1 MRNLKMFCISLEPN
15 HYNFIKELGYIPV
28 GLGEIKF
35 SEQVDLFYHADYI
48 VGLHGAGFA
57 NLVFC
62 KPGTK
67 VIEFRSSTAGQA
79 IENLAKKNNLNYNSI
94 ITEAKHIYKY
104 NIPTAQGHLK
114 ISISSLS
121 KVLEN

>member
-1 MRNLKMFCISLEPN
+1 M
-15 HYNFIKELGYIPV
+15 
-28 GLGEIKF
+28 
-35 SEQVDLFYHADYI
+35 
-48 VGLHGAGFA
+48 
-57 NLVFC
+57 VFC

-67 VIEFRSSTAGQA
+67 VIEFQSSTAGQA

-104 NIPTAQGHLK
+104 NFPTHQGHVQ
-114 ISISSLS
+114 IPISSLA